1 MKNKNHW
8 YDGVFYDRVIAPHQD
23 KAFAHIKELIA
34 DGGTVVDVGCGTGR
48 LALQLADKCSSVDG
62 LDPSKRN
69 IAVAREKLS
78 GRPEKSV
85 RFHHADAHGFF
96 RDRSSLY
103 DYATIS
109 YVIHEVDEKDRIAL
123 LQALASSTRNLIM
136 VDYLVPQPESAR
148 KILNEIVEFVA
159 GRTHYRNFKSFV
171 SGNGLIGLAERAG
184 LHIVHER
191 KNDPVSSHI
200 VVATREPVF
209 IHS

>member
-1 MKNKNHW
+1 MKNKDHW
-8 YDGVFYDRVIAPHQD
+8 YDGAFYDRVIAPHQD

-85 RFHHADAHGFF
+85 RFHHADALGFF
-96 RDRSSLY
+96 RDRSSRY

-123 LQALASSTRNLIM
+123 LQALASSSRNLIM
-136 VDYLVPQPESAR
+136 VDYLVPQPGSAR

-184 LHIVHER
+184 LHIVLER

-200 VVATREPVF
+200 VVATREPVL
-209 IHS
+209 IQS